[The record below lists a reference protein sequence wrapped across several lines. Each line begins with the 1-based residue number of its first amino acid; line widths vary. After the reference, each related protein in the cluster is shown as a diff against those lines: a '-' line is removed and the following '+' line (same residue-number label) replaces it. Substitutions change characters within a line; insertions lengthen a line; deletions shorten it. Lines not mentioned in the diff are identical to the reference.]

1 MIPKHSTQAAAAC
14 GRTDTGPCQH
24 RPWPH
29 GKGAEAC
36 VRADLLVVIPAY
48 NEARTIASVVRAA
61 RSQIGCPVLVVSDGS
76 RDGTLAAARVAG
88 ALVIDLPMQL
98 GAWGATQ
105 AGIRYARRHGFN
117 RVVTLDADGQHDPA
131 TVPALMQ
138 QAERADVVIGM
149 CPGRLSAAK
158 RLAWAWFRVL
168 TGLSVQDLT
177 SGLRVY
183 GPRAVRLLARSEAT
197 LLDYQDVGVLMLLR
211 RFGLSVTEVPVAMRE
226 RCDGRSRV
234 FSSWMLVAS
243 YLFHTTV
250 LCVARFGEPRKPT
263 RAGAGDPA

>member
-1 MIPKHSTQAAAAC
+1 MGKDAMIE
-14 GRTDTGPCQH
+14 H
-24 RPWPH
+24 R
-29 GKGAEAC
+29 
-36 VRADLLVVIPAY
+36 LLVVIPAY

-61 RSQIGCPVLVVSDGS
+61 RSALGCAVLVVSDGS
-76 RDGTLAAARVAG
+76 RDATVASARVAG
-88 ALVIDLPMQL
+88 AMVIDLPMQL

-105 AGIRYARRHGFN
+105 AGIRYAQRHGYE

-131 TVPALMQ
+131 TVPALMR

-158 RLAWAWFRVL
+158 RLAWAWFRLL

-211 RFGLSVTEVPVAMRE
+211 RFGLSVAEVPVSMRE
-226 RCDGRSRV
+226 RCDGHSRV
-234 FSSWMLVAS
+234 FSSWLLVAS
-243 YLFHTTV
+243 YLLHTTV
-250 LCVARFGEPRKPT
+250 LCIARFGEPRGAVI
-263 RAGAGDPA
+263 RAEGGST